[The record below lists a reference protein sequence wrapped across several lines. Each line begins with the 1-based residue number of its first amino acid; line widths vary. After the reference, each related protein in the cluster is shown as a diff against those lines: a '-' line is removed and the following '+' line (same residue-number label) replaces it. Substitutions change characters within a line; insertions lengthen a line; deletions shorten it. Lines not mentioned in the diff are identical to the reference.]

1 MKYVLLVFA
10 FLLLAQLT
18 SAKSAECS
26 CKTSLCRTN
35 EAIKAISEQL
45 RRKASPKAVPAHLLA
60 PVILRASLKYGIHY
74 RLLTSVLLLESR
86 GIASA
91 YNKRTKD
98 YGIMQINV
106 KTARAMG
113 LTMTCLMDY
122 QCNVYAGARILSEI
136 NDGLIC
142 RYNMGTASVR
152 YGKRLIMCQAYE
164 RKVALMQ

>member
-86 GIASA
+86 GVEKA

-98 YGIMQINV
+98 YGIGQINI
-106 KTARAMG
+106 KTAHAMG
-113 LTMTCLMDY
+113 LTMTCLMNY
-122 QCNVYAGARILSEI
+122 ECNVYASAKIISTI
-136 NDGLIC
+136 DDGKVC
-142 RYNMGTASVR
+142 RYNVGT
-152 YGKRLIMCQAYE
+152 GNLLGRLLHNCEKYE
-164 RKVALMQ
+164 RKIALMQ